1 MCVSTLFHVLQK
13 QNISL
18 YAFVPTKAA
27 LVKKKGRRILT
38 ILRPFP
44 AAQKRDLQEPSLV
57 REHVAKRLSSLQ
69 ANVEG
74 TAAVLKKTSLRGF
87 FGVRDC
93 GG

>member
-1 MCVSTLFHVLQK
+1 MVAKVQPQFVLFK
-13 QNISL
+13 RRASL
-18 YAFVPTKAA
+18 PTVA
-27 LVKKKGRRILT
+27 KKL
-38 ILRPFP
+38 
-44 AAQKRDLQEPSLV
+44 DLQEHSPV